1 MFERSNLREDIE
13 PFDSVG
19 ELESTDSRPSLNRL
33 TRRVTYRLG
42 RQHLLNDE
50 REGNQEGN
58 GGMSRFYPKRRL
70 DPRWTSGIRHID
82 FRC

>member
-1 MFERSNLREDIE
+1 MFKRSNLREDIE
-13 PFDSVG
+13 PFNSVG
-19 ELESTDSRPSLNRL
+19 ELKSTDSRPSLNRL
-33 TRRVTYRLG
+33 TRRVTYLSVR
-42 RQHLLNDE
+42 HYLLDEE

-70 DPRWTSGIRHID
+70 DLRWTSGIRHID